1 MAVAVNKV
9 AQQFLNVQAGVA
21 IPVAMQVFEA
31 SDIRVIYG
39 ITSQIAVQNVDYTI
53 SLANDFNT
61 FTIVPTASLI
71 AKINALIIADPSEQN
86 YITVRRELDL
96 LTESTA
102 ALSRYTPFTSR
113 EHDRSAMRD
122 QQLNDRLN
130 RSLQLGER
138 FVTDSPLLTLAE
150 LEPDRVLMV
159 DPTGTQLVAG
169 PNANEIEN
177 AQAYAERSEA
187 AANTATDIGATLR
200 KNAFDATRAP
210 MPTDDETQGY
220 STGSR
225 WLWQGQE
232 WLRVVTGW
240 VAKDTA
246 LTPAMFGAVGDGVA
260 DDRPAFA
267 AANAVGGHLHIP
279 VPPVRYNLSAPLS
292 LNRVSVSV
300 DGNGRWAQLTDS
312 GQLSWTDEMGGWQI
326 NGVINTRPAA
336 IHRLSD
342 RVFVGGA
349 ADQLAGD
356 STNADGGTSWWT
368 DRANCM
374 SYLAHNG
381 TLLTIAQHAPYA
393 GVFLAR
399 GSDVNGQNPIG
410 LGVSVVNDIAGKHA
424 WGGIVEAQHESGI
437 TTYCWEFGVKNKF
450 PSENI
455 APHPYA
461 QSAGV
466 FGLWFAGGGDGNQ
479 GGIATQPASAGLY
492 FLKNLQSGLPAN
504 RGGWKRGIVFGS
516 GALDGTD
523 GSAASTGVGVAIS
536 MARRHTIDWMAPSQ
550 GSRGVEAPGARI
562 TSLVTTAD
570 RASQINFIDGH
581 IAFTN
586 LDGKIAFSVT
596 TETVGN
602 DYLAVRPNNTMAVL
616 AAEGPSTDVDIMLA
630 PKGGGRVRIG
640 STFTASS
647 DAPVVGYVV
656 VKDST
661 GTPRKLAVIA

>member
-1 MAVAVNKV
+1 MGMRTVNDPYGNPSVLVDTVFGTSYDAVRDVANNIDYVKKVANLFDTSDTIVANIHQRYVSAEGQNRFELPVAVTSEAVVTVFVNGKWQSPSV
-9 AQQFLNVQAGVA
+9 TYTAYDTNLFFNQALEQGDV
-21 IPVAMQVFEA
+21 VDAMIVSNE
-31 SDIRVIYG
+31 
-39 ITSQIAVQNVDYTI
+39 
-53 SLANDFNT
+53 T
-61 FTIVPTASLI
+61 FYLLQELKEDA
-71 AKINALIIADPSEQN
+71 EQN
-86 YITVRRELDL
+86 
-96 LTESTA
+96 
-102 ALSRYTPFTSR
+102 
-113 EHDRSAMRD
+113 SAIANAQR
-122 QQLNDRLN
+122 
-130 RSLQLGER
+130 
-138 FVTDSPLLTLAE
+138 VLAE
-150 LEPDRVLMV
+150 
-159 DPTGTQLVAG
+159 
-169 PNANEIEN
+169 
-177 AQAYAERSEA
+177 QAADTATA
-187 AANTATDIGATLR
+187 AANTATAAADTVLDIGANLR
-200 KNAFDATRAP
+200 KNNFDATRAP
-210 MPTDDETQGY
+210 LSSDDETQGY
-220 STGSR
+220 AVGSR
-225 WLWQGQE
+225 WQWQGQE

-279 VPPVRYNLSAPLS
+279 VPPVRYHLSAPLS

-356 STNADGGTSWWT
+356 STTDDGGTSWWT

-374 SYLAHNG
+374 AYLAHNG

-437 TTYCWEFGVKNKF
+437 TTYCWEYGVKNKF

-466 FGLWFAGGGDGNQ
+466 FALWFAGGGDGNQ
-479 GGIATQPASAGLY
+479 GGVATQPASAGLY

-516 GALDGTD
+516 EALDGTN

-536 MARRHTIDWMAPSQ
+536 MARRHAIDWMAPSQ

-570 RASQINFIDGH
+570 MASQFQFVDGRVVFSDL
-581 IAFTN
+581 A
-586 LDGKIAFSVT
+586 GKIAFSVNT
-596 TETVGN
+596 DTVGG
-602 DYLAVRPNNTMAVL
+602 DYLAARPNNTMAVL

>member
-1 MAVAVNKV
+1 MGMRTVNDPYGNPSVLVDTVFGTSYDAVRDVANNIDYVKKVANLFDTSDTIVANIHQRYVSAEGQNRFELPVAVASEAVVTVFVNGKWQSPSV
-9 AQQFLNVQAGVA
+9 TYTAYDTTLFFNQALNQGDVVDAMIVSNETFYLLQELKEDAEDGENRAQEWAEAPEDTEVETGQYSAKHHSIKANAQRVLAEQAA
-21 IPVAMQVFEA
+21 
-31 SDIRVIYG
+31 DI
-39 ITSQIAVQNVDYTI
+39 A
-53 SLANDFNT
+53 
-61 FTIVPTASLI
+61 
-71 AKINALIIADPSEQN
+71 
-86 YITVRRELDL
+86 
-96 LTESTA
+96 TA
-102 ALSRYTPFTSR
+102 AADT
-113 EHDRSAMRD
+113 
-122 QQLNDRLN
+122 
-130 RSLQLGER
+130 
-138 FVTDSPLLTLAE
+138 
-150 LEPDRVLMV
+150 VL
-159 DPTGTQLVAG
+159 
-169 PNANEIEN
+169 
-177 AQAYAERSEA
+177 
-187 AANTATDIGATLR
+187 DIGVNLR
-200 KNAFDATRAP
+200 KNNFDATRAP
-210 MPTDDETQGY
+210 LPSDDQTQGY
-220 STGSR
+220 AVGSR
-225 WLWQGQE
+225 WQWRGQE

-326 NGVINTRPAA
+326 NGVINTRPAT

-374 SYLAHNG
+374 AYLAHNG

-437 TTYCWEFGVKNKF
+437 TTYCWEYGVKNKF

-466 FGLWFAGGGDGNQ
+466 FALWFAGGGDGNQ
-479 GGIATQPASAGLY
+479 GGVATQPASAGLY

-516 GALDGTD
+516 EALDGTD

-536 MARRHTIDWMAPSQ
+536 MARRHAIDWMAPSQ

-570 RASQINFIDGH
+570 RASQINFTNGH
-581 IAFTN
+581 IAFAD
-586 LDGKIAFSVT
+586 LDGKVAFSVT
-596 TETVGN
+596 TEIGGD

-616 AAEGPSTDVDIMLA
+616 AAEGPSTDVDIMLV
-630 PKGGGRVRIG
+630 PKGGGRLRIG